1 MSHRSASGDEASAGF
16 DDLGSADLWW
26 QLLQARGL
34 KDLWWPLLMG
44 VWLHLALMP
53 VSSKSIIGHELVS
66 LKVASLTD
74 MIVASHRAKEV
85 MSGLS
90 L

>member
-44 VWLHLALMP
+44 VWLH
-53 VSSKSIIGHELVS
+53 SSD
-66 LKVASLTD
+66 ASEFEEHNW
-74 MIVASHRAKEV
+74 A
-85 MSGLS
+85 
-90 L
+90 